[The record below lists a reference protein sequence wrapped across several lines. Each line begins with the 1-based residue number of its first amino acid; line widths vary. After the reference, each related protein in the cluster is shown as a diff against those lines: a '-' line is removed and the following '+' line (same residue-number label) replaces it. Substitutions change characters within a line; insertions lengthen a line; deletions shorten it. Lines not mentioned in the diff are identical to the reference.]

1 MRWFHKI
8 CTFYKN
14 FKNRSPRYLYK
25 LIPIK
30 TTPHNTRLS
39 NNLLLFHI
47 RHNFF
52 KDSLFLSAVIEW
64 NNHLSIR
71 NSEILSIFKK
81 ISCNLQS
88 LLLATH
94 TTALT
99 LMESNILKAKSWFKS
114 SLWPQIQTRFPWFT

>member
-1 MRWFHKI
+1 MSLWNICIGFIEFALSIKI
-8 CTFYKN
+8 SKIQLPVIFISY
-14 FKNRSPRYLYK
+14 YLLK
-25 LIPIK
+25 LPL
-30 TTPHNTRLS
+30 TTQDCLTIYS
-39 NNLLLFHI
+39 FFI
-47 RHNFF
+47 SDTIFF

-64 NNHLSIR
+64 SNHLSIR

-114 SLWPQIQTRFPWFT
+114 SL